1 MTGELNGASGGG
13 VIWICG
19 LSGVGKTT
27 LAFEVV
33 RLMTEVH
40 PSVVRIDGD
49 DFRRTFMPSAGYE
62 REARINVAHAI
73 ARHAWELAQ
82 RGSLCVVATIS
93 LFAEIHDDN
102 RSNERT
108 YQLPFIQS
116 LLSAPATLLRERHTS
131 LMRDAANIVGMDI
144 KAELPNTPDHTF
156 INAGSIESLL
166 SEAIAIRDLWL
177 ALRHLTGCRAA

>member
-27 LAFEVV
+27 LALEVV

-49 DFRRTFMPSAGYE
+49 EFRRTFMPNAGYE
-62 REARINVAHAI
+62 REDRLKVAHAI
-73 ARHAWELAQ
+73 SRHAWEFARL
-82 RGSLCVVATIS
+82 GSLSVVATIS
-93 LFAEIHDDN
+93 LFAEIHDGN
-102 RSNERT
+102 RTSERT

-116 LLSAPATLLRERHTS
+116 LLNAPVTLLRERRPS
-131 LMRDAANIVGMDI
+131 LMRDAANIVGTDI

-156 INAGSIESLL
+156 LNAGNIESLL
-166 SEAIAIRDLWL
+166 CEAIAIRDLWL
-177 ALRHLTGCRAA
+177 ALRQITECQAA